1 MGNWG
6 VQTGALIVSGAQ
18 GLLSIVFIL
27 VIGTLALRIAHA
39 AVNRLL
45 ANRLVEDR
53 ARENRV
59 KTLAN
64 VGRSVVSYL
73 GFFVMGMMILEQLS
87 IQTSSLIAAAG
98 IGGLA
103 IGFGAQNLV
112 RDLVSGFFILLEDQY
127 DVGDFISTGGTSGLV
142 EEIGI
147 RVTKI
152 RDFGGELHIVPNGTV
167 ERVTN
172 HMGNAMRVLVDVDIA
187 YEEDVQNAMDVLD
200 ELFVQLAEELEDVV
214 EGPKVLGVQ
223 ELGASGVKLL
233 TLAKAKPMTQWS
245 MSREIRKRI
254 KQAFDE
260 KGIEIPYPRR
270 YLVFDKHSFHKELM
284 DNEANTQ

>member
-1 MGNWG
+1 MGDWG
-6 VQTGALIVSGAQ
+6 VQTGQLILSGAQ
-18 GLLSIVFIL
+18 GLISIIVII
-27 VIGTLALRIAHA
+27 VIGTVALRFSHVAI
-39 AVNRLL
+39 NRLL

-53 ARENRV
+53 TSASRA

-64 VGRSVVSYL
+64 VGRSAVSYL
-73 GFFVMGMMILEQLS
+73 GFFIMGVMILEQLGIS
-87 IQTSSLIAAAG
+87 TSSLIAAAG

-127 DVGDFISTGGTSGLV
+127 DVGDFISTAGTSGLV

-172 HMGNAMRVLVDVDIA
+172 HMGTAMRVLVDVDIA
-187 YEEDVQNAMDVLD
+187 YEEDVQNAMDVLE
-200 ELFVQLAEELEDVV
+200 ELFAQLAEELEDVV
-214 EGPKVLGVQ
+214 EGPRVLGVQ
-223 ELGASGVKLL
+223 ELGSSGVKLL
-233 TLAKAKPMTQWS
+233 TLAKAKPMTQWA

-254 KQAFDE
+254 KQAFDAH
-260 KGIEIPYPRR
+260 GIEIPYPRR

-284 DNEANTQ
+284 DNEANTP